1 MNRNAIYFDMDGT
14 LVEFYQVPN
23 WLDYLIAED
32 VTPYQVAQPALN
44 FSLLARYIHKI
55 QAMGIMVGI
64 VSWTSKS
71 GSEEFHIAVEEAKRN
86 YLRKHLPS
94 VKWDEIYIIPYGT
107 PKSSVVDIPN
117 GILFDDEAKNRDDWS
132 GIAFD
137 ETNIIEVL
145 KEIAAG
151 A

>member
-1 MNRNAIYFDMDGT
+1 M
-14 LVEFYQVPN
+14 
-23 WLDYLIAED
+23 
-32 VTPYQVAQPALN
+32 
-44 FSLLARYIHKI
+44 
-55 QAMGIMVGI
+55 
-64 VSWTSKS
+64 
-71 GSEEFHIAVEEAKRN
+71 AVEEAKRN

-94 VKWDEIYIIPYGT
+94 VEWDEIYIIPYGT
-107 PKSSVVDIPN
+107 PKASVVDIPN

-137 ETNIIEVL
+137 ETNIIEIL